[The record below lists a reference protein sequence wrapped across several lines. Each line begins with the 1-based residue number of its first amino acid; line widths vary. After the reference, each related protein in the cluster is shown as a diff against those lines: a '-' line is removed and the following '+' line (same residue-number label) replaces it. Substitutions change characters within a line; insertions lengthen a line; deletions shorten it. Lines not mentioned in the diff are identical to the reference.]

1 MVTGGRGTAGEGGKE
16 FFLSRGKGERR
27 EKPSGAEESVAGA
40 N

>member
-1 MVTGGRGTAGEGGKE
+1 MVTGGRGTAREGGKSFSYRE
-16 FFLSRGKGERR
+16 EKARR